1 MSVSEALGERR
12 EVSLPQ
18 GTIRYHERGTGEP
31 IVFVHG
37 ALVNADLWRKVVPLL
52 APDFRCIAP
61 DLPLGSHELPV
72 PDSTDL
78 STPAIAALIG
88 DFLDALG
95 LENVT
100 LVGNDTGGALCQM
113 LVTQRPDR
121 VARLV
126 LTNCDGF
133 EIFPPKLFELVFA
146 TAKLPGGTFLLS
158 QTMRLRAMR
167 RAPMAY
173 GWLSKGHPER
183 EVSDGWVDPVRTNK
197 AVRRNAEKFL
207 RAIDKEDML
216 AAARKLGDFK
226 NPVLLAWAD
235 DRFFTMEL
243 ARRIAAAFP
252 DSRIEEVPD
261 SRTYVPEDNPP
272 RLAELVSSFAREPS
286 GAQVA
291 ASKAGA

>member
-31 IVFVHG
+31 IVFIHG
-37 ALVNADLWRKVVPLL
+37 ALVNADLWRKVVPVL

-61 DLPLGSHELPV
+61 DLPLGSHELPM

-78 STPAIAALIG
+78 SPPAIAAMIG

-126 LTNCDGF
+126 LTNCDAF
-133 EIFPPKLFELVFA
+133 EVFPPKLFELVFA
-146 TAKLPGGTFLLS
+146 GAKLPGGTFLLAQS
-158 QTMRLRAMR
+158 VRFRPLRKT
-167 RAPMAY
+167 PLAY
-173 GWLSKGHPER
+173 GWLSNGHPEPA
-183 EVSDGWVDPVRTNK
+183 VSDGWVDPVRKNK
-197 AVRRNAEKFL
+197 AVRRDATKFL
-207 RAIDKEDML
+207 RSIDKEQML
-216 AAARKLGDFK
+216 SAARKLGDFK
-226 NPVLLAWAD
+226 GPVLLAWAD
-235 DRFFTMEL
+235 DRFFTLEL
-243 ARRIAAAFP
+243 GRRIAAAFP
-252 DSRIEEVPD
+252 DSRLEVVPD
-261 SRTYVPEDNPP
+261 S
-272 RLAELVSSFAREPS
+272 A
-286 GAQVA
+286 
-291 ASKAGA
+291 

>member
-31 IVFVHG
+31 IVFIHG

-52 APDFRCIAP
+52 SPDFRTIAP
-61 DLPLGSHELPV
+61 DLPLGSHELPM
-72 PDSTDL
+72 PDDIDL
-78 STPAIAALIG
+78 SPPAIAALIG
-88 DFLDALG
+88 DFLDALD

-100 LVGNDTGGALCQM
+100 LVGNDTGGAICQM

-126 LTNCDGF
+126 LTNCDAF
-133 EIFPPKLFELVFA
+133 EVYPPKLFELVFA
-146 TAKLPGGTFLLS
+146 SARMPGGMFMLS
-158 QTMRLRAMR
+158 QTMRFRPMR
-167 RAPMAY
+167 RLPIAY

-183 EVSDGWVDPVRTNK
+183 PVSDGWVDPVRTNK
-197 AVRRNAEKFL
+197 GVRKNTAKLL
-207 RAIDKEDML
+207 RSMDKEQML
-216 AAARKLGDFK
+216 SAGRKLGDYK

-243 ARRIAAAFP
+243 ARRLAAAFP
-252 DSRIEEVPD
+252 NSRLEVVPD
-261 SRTYVPEDNPP
+261 SRTYVPEDQPQ
-272 RLAELVSSFAREPS
+272 RLVELVAAFAREPS